1 MRTLNNS
8 VYLLLAS
15 LITTPIARPLSQ
27 PTPVREADAVCERC
41 HAKIFR
47 SYLNTP
53 MANASG
59 LARDNLKPGT
69 FVHSPSGTQYR
80 ITDGSKLVFQSLKLP
95 ALAGE
100 WPLKYFL
107 GSGHLGITYL
117 YSIRE
122 FLFES
127 PVAWYASSQAYDMKP
142 GLGELD
148 QMPPPLPMQ
157 SGCLRCHMSSVQAAD
172 AGTINRYQGLPF
184 LHGGITCEAC
194 HGASE
199 DHVRTK
205 GKARIVNPSRLDADR
220 RDSVCISCHLEGD
233 ISVER
238 AGHSALEYRP
248 GDSISTYLAYYVRKG
263 AKLTDRAVSEVEQ
276 LSQSTCKRSSGDRMS
291 CTSCHDP
298 HFTPDSEHRVAFF
311 RGKCLACHNQP
322 EFARYH
328 HPENR
333 DCTACHMPRTGAR
346 NVLHVAWTDHRIRK
360 QPQIAS
366 PHPLTRDADELTPIF
381 SSGATSRDLA
391 MANYKALLEGDRSL
405 EPVAWQEL
413 NSIAIDFPSDKEAL
427 DALGNL
433 AAKRGEWA
441 KAKDEF
447 GKVIAIDPLDLTA
460 LSNLG
465 VLSAKDG
472 KLKEARPLLEKAFDR
487 NQDMPGLAKNLARV
501 QCMAGD
507 GAAARDTLRTV
518 LLYFPHLQD
527 VQALLTQMG
536 SCVPPGVK

>member
-1 MRTLNNS
+1 
-8 VYLLLAS
+8 
-15 LITTPIARPLSQ
+15 
-27 PTPVREADAVCERC
+27 
-41 HAKIFR
+41 
-47 SYLNTP
+47 
-53 MANASG
+53 
-59 LARDNLKPGT
+59 
-69 FVHSPSGTQYR
+69 
-80 ITDGSKLVFQSLKLP
+80 
-95 ALAGE
+95 
-100 WPLKYFL
+100 
-107 GSGHLGITYL
+107 
-117 YSIRE
+117 
-122 FLFES
+122 
-127 PVAWYASSQAYDMKP
+127 
-142 GLGELD
+142 
-148 QMPPPLPMQ
+148 
-157 SGCLRCHMSSVQAAD
+157 
-172 AGTINRYQGLPF
+172 
-184 LHGGITCEAC
+184 
-194 HGASE
+194 
-199 DHVRTK
+199 
-205 GKARIVNPSRLDADR
+205 
-220 RDSVCISCHLEGD
+220 
-233 ISVER
+233 
-238 AGHSALEYRP
+238 
-248 GDSISTYLAYYVRKG
+248 
-263 AKLTDRAVSEVEQ
+263 
-276 LSQSTCKRSSGDRMS
+276 
-291 CTSCHDP
+291 
-298 HFTPDSEHRVAFF
+298 
-311 RGKCLACHNQP
+311 
-322 EFARYH
+322 
-328 HPENR
+328 
-333 DCTACHMPRTGAR
+333 
-346 NVLHVAWTDHRIRK
+346 VAWTDHRIRK